1 MSDEN
6 TTEQEFDKSRGGLTN
21 SDRKFIATQG
31 ESLEKDGSSRQ
42 KLWRVKR
49 RVRAQMTDYRLL
61 LKSMSDEH
69 GFKLM
74 YPGSDD
80 EMYDELRAGMESA
93 VGLFISLVYRRGVIE
108 GGEQEGREA
117 VRKFISDSVARTV
130 ERGEPGNTIPSAD
143 FWQENEIGLSKED
156 VPAIDSRRERDD
168 YRLFEIWLQTDSWT
182 EQYEAKIQD
191 WLTERLTELPLVK
204 SADVELD
211 GSADLEGDRQHS
223 GDED

>member
-6 TTEQEFDKSRGGLTN
+6 TTETEFDRSRGGLTN

-31 ESLEKDGSSRQ
+31 ESLKKDASSRQ

-74 YPGSDD
+74 YPSSDD

-117 VRKFISDSVARTV
+117 VRTFISDSVARTV
-130 ERGEPGNTIPSAD
+130 ERGESTDTIPPVD
-143 FWQENEIGLSKED
+143 FWQENGIDLSKEE
-156 VPAIDSRRERDD
+156 VPAIDFRRERDD
-168 YRLFEIWLQTDSWT
+168 YRLFETWLQTDSWT
-182 EQYEAKIQD
+182 EQREAKIQD
-191 WLTERLTELPLVK
+191 WLTERLTELPSVK
-204 SADVELD
+204 SVDVELAS
-211 GSADLEGDRQHS
+211 GAELEDDSQHS
-223 GDED
+223 GDGD